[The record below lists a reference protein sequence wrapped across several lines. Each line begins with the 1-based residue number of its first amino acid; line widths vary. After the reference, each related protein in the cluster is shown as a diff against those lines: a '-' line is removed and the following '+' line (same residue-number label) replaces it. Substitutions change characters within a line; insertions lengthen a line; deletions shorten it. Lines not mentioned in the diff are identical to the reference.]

1 MDFNEAKKIMEI
13 NKKFYDLL
21 AEDFARTHA
30 SAMEEFASLAGYW
43 QEGDKV
49 LDLGCGNGRF
59 YDLVCQPGK
68 DIKYF
73 GVDNSAQLIALAKQQ
88 YPLGQFI
95 LGDGLSLPF
104 GDNFFDK
111 VLCVAVLH
119 HLPGYDMRREFLRQA
134 WRVMKKS
141 GQLILVVSPRE
152 RNWQLL
158 LKYLWLKIIGKSRL
172 DWGDFYEPWGEQG
185 VRYFHVFS
193 KKELRV
199 LLEDSGWQVESLG
212 VLTRQNGKRNI
223 VVVAKK

>member
-1 MDFNEAKKIMEI
+1 MEI

-21 AEDFARTHA
+21 ADDFARTHA
-30 SAMEEFASLAGYW
+30 SATEEFSVLSGYW
-43 QEGDKV
+43 QDGDRV

-59 YDLVCQPGK
+59 YDLICQPGRE
-68 DIKYF
+68 IKYF
-73 GVDNSAQLIALAKQQ
+73 GVDNSDQLIALAKKQ

-95 LGDGLSLPF
+95 LGDGLTLPF

-134 WRVMKKS
+134 LRVIKK
-141 GQLILVVSPRE
+141 GGELILVVSSRE
-152 RNWQLL
+152 RNWGQMI
-158 LKYLWLKIIGKSRL
+158 KYFWLKLIGKSRL

-193 KKELRV
+193 RKELKK

-212 VLTRQNGKRNI
+212 ILTRKNGKRNI
-223 VVVAKK
+223 IVVAKK